1 MWRQKLFTSL
11 HKHMMRAGL
20 AVMFATGLLASLS
33 VTAATTV
40 TNLSYENQQAW
51 RDIQAFLPADM
62 RFNAQYH
69 PVESWWNWQG
79 SSIHLD
85 RFENP
90 SAHYRIVLLHGVGTN
105 GRQMSL
111 LVGGPLSRRGY
122 ETVALDLPG
131 YGMTSVNPESTVTY
145 NDWVQLVS
153 DFVDA
158 ELKRDPRPI
167 VLYGLSAGG
176 MLTYHVAARNPHVAG
191 IVGMTFLDQRQQNV
205 RDSTAHDWFM
215 SRVGGPSA
223 SLLSGTPL
231 GKMKMPMWLASK
243 MSALVNDPAA
253 LEVFLADKSSAGNWV
268 SLRFLD
274 SYMDYVPQVEPEQF
288 RTCPVLL
295 TQPAR
300 DAWTPLA
307 LSEPF
312 LKRLKNVPVKI
323 VMLENAGHYPL
334 EEPGIRQMHDAI
346 ASFIEGLPSAHGSD
360 PQK

>member
-1 MWRQKLFTSL
+1 MWRKKLITSL
-11 HKHMMRAGL
+11 QQCMTRGSIALMLTTA
-20 AVMFATGLLASLS
+20 LLLPQAA
-33 VTAATTV
+33 TAAGTAE
-40 TNLSYENQQAW
+40 NRGYESQQAW

-62 RFNAQYH
+62 HFNAQYH
-69 PVESWWNWQG
+69 PVESWWDWHGNNV
-79 SSIHLD
+79 HLD

-90 SAHYRIVLLHGVGTN
+90 AARYRIVLLHGVGTN

-131 YGMTSVNPESTVTY
+131 YGMTRVNPDSTVTY
-145 NDWVQLVS
+145 DDWVQLVS

-158 ELKRDPRPI
+158 ELERDPRPI

-191 IVGMTFLDQRQQNV
+191 IIGMTFLDQRQQAV
-205 RDSTAHDWFM
+205 RDMTARNWFM

-223 SLLSGTPL
+223 SLVSPTPL

-253 LEVFLADKSSAGNWV
+253 LKVFLADKSSAGNWV
-268 SLRFLD
+268 TLRFLD
-274 SYMDYVPQVEPEQF
+274 SYMDYVPQVEPEHF
-288 RTCPVLL
+288 HTCPVLL

-300 DAWTPLA
+300 DAWTPLS

-312 LKRLKNVPVKI
+312 LQRLKNVPVKT

-334 EEPGIRQMHDAI
+334 EQPGIRQMHDAI
-346 ASFIEGLPSAHGSD
+346 ASFIEGLDTARGAG